1 VNNQRNGDESSLSP
15 APHAER
21 GSAGEVVRT
30 TNPTPSRLA
39 GRGDTEPHEPH
50 LARRLGLFDAT
61 MIVMG
66 GIIGA
71 GIFTNPYV
79 VAQQVHTP
87 LLILGAWAVGGLIA
101 LAGAFI
107 YAELSSQVTES
118 GGQYVYLRKA
128 MHPLVGFVYGWS
140 LLFVIQTG
148 GMAAVALIFANHLF
162 DLIGIKTSEFNAALL
177 GCVALAVLTAINCVG
192 VRAGTVTQNVF
203 MVLKLVAIAALVAFG
218 LLWVGPEQNQG
229 AHIVVW
235 SATRWQLI
243 IAFGAALI
251 PAQFAY
257 GGWQTACFVAGEVR
271 EPKTTLP
278 RGLLLG
284 VLGVIVVY
292 LSVNYVCVHA
302 LGADGLAVTRTPAS
316 AVMRLALGERGG
328 RLIAAGI
335 AISTIGFLSQSM
347 LTAPRVYFAMA
358 HDGLFFKNLATLNSA
373 RVPALAIGLQGAL
386 AIVIALV
393 ASKYEQILNYVVSID
408 VIFFAL
414 SAVCV
419 FVFRKRGGNPTV
431 REGAALEASSSD
443 GTLPDGRVSA
453 TFRVPGHPFT
463 TLFFIGAC
471 AVITFSLLYTA
482 PLNSAI
488 SFGIM
493 LLGVPAYFVW
503 ARKSVPPA

>member
-1 VNNQRNGDESSLSP
+1 MKESQP
-15 APHAER
+15 
-21 GSAGEVVRT
+21 
-30 TNPTPSRLA
+30 N
-39 GRGDTEPHEPH
+39 

-87 LLILGAWAVGGLIA
+87 VLILAAWAVGGLIA
-101 LAGAFI
+101 MAGAFI

-118 GGQYVYLRKA
+118 GGQYVYIREA
-128 MHPLVGFVYGWS
+128 MHPLLAFLYGWS

-162 DLIGIKTSEFNAALL
+162 ELLGVHASETSSALL
-177 GCVALAVLTAINCVG
+177 GCAALVLLTIINCIG
-192 VRAGTVTQNVF
+192 VRAGSVTQNIF
-203 MVLKLVAIAALVAFG
+203 MILKLAAIAVLVG
-218 LLWVGPEQNQG
+218 LGLVL
-229 AHIVVW
+229 
-235 SATRWQLI
+235 ATPASNPTAPAIHASTTWQAM

-251 PAQFAY
+251 PTQFAY

-271 EPKTTLP
+271 EPRKNLP
-278 RGLLLG
+278 RGLMLG

-292 LSVNYVCVHA
+292 LSVNYVCVHV
-302 LGADGLAVTRTPAS
+302 LGADALAQTKTPAT
-316 AVMRLALGERGG
+316 AVMRLALGNNGARF
-328 RLIAAGI
+328 IAAGI

-358 HDGLFFKNLATLNSA
+358 EDGLFFKQLAWLNRA
-373 RVPALAIGLQGAL
+373 RVPAFAIALQGGL

-414 SAVCV
+414 SAACV
-419 FVFRKRGGNPTV
+419 FVFRRR
-431 REGAALEASSSD
+431 RESSP
-443 GTLPDGRVSA
+443 GV
-453 TFRVPGHPFT
+453 FRIPGHPFT
-463 TLFFIGAC
+463 TLFFIAAC
-471 AVITFSLLYTA
+471 AVITFSLLYKF
-482 PLNSAI
+482 PLNSGI

-493 LLGVPAYFVW
+493 LLGVPAYFIW
-503 ARKSVPPA
+503 ALRVRTGSGSDRI

>member
-1 VNNQRNGDESSLSP
+1 
-15 APHAER
+15 
-21 GSAGEVVRT
+21 
-30 TNPTPSRLA
+30 
-39 GRGDTEPHEPH
+39 
-50 LARRLGLFDAT
+50 

-101 LAGAFI
+101 LAGGFI

-118 GGQYVYLRKA
+118 GGQYVYLREA
-128 MHPLVGFVYGWS
+128 MHPVVGFVYGWS

-148 GMAAVALIFANHLF
+148 GMAAVALIFANHVFELA
-162 DLIGIKTSEFNAALL
+162 GVTSSEFSAALL
-177 GCVALAVLTAINCVG
+177 GCAALAVLTIINCIG

-203 MVLKLVAIAALVAFG
+203 MILKLVAIAALVGFG
-218 LLWVGPEQNQG
+218 LMLGKATPAAAVP
-229 AHIVVW
+229 AAAA
-235 SATRWQLI
+235 SASTWEAL

-271 EPKTTLP
+271 EPKKTLP

-302 LGADGLAVTRTPAS
+302 LGAEGLAQTKTPAS
-316 AVMRLALGERGG
+316 AVMRLALGSRGG

-358 HDGLFFKNLATLNSA
+358 DDGLFFKQLGRLNRA
-373 RVPALAIGLQGAL
+373 RVPAFAIALQGAL

-419 FVFRKRGGNPTV
+419 FVFRQR
-431 REGAALEASSSD
+431 RASTAD
-443 GTLPDGRVSA
+443 V
-453 TFRVPGHPFT
+453 FRVPLHPFT
-463 TLFFIGAC
+463 TLFFIAAC
-471 AVITFSLLYTA
+471 AVITFSLLYKF

-503 ARKSVPPA
+503 ARRNHED

>member
-1 VNNQRNGDESSLSP
+1 LDIKTVSATPTSNQSSS
-15 APHAER
+15 
-21 GSAGEVVRT
+21 
-30 TNPTPSRLA
+30 
-39 GRGDTEPHEPH
+39 EPL

-87 LLILGAWAVGGLIA
+87 LLILGAWVVGGLIA

-118 GGQYVYLRKA
+118 GGQYVYLREA
-128 MHPLVGFVYGWS
+128 MHPVVGFVYGWS

-148 GMAAVALIFANHLF
+148 GMAAVALIFANHVFELGG
-162 DLIGIKTSEFNAALL
+162 LTASEWSAALL
-177 GCVALAVLTAINCVG
+177 GAAALAVLTIINCLG

-203 MVLKLVAIAALVAFG
+203 MVLKLLAIAALVIIG
-218 LLWVGPEQNQG
+218 LTFT
-229 AHIVVW
+229 
-235 SATRWQLI
+235 SATRAASTEPVANSSTWQLL

-271 EPKTTLP
+271 DPRKTLP

-292 LSVNYVCVHA
+292 LSVNYVCVHV
-302 LGADGLAVTRTPAS
+302 LGADGLAQTKTPAS
-316 AVMRLALGERGG
+316 SVMRLALGDKGG

-335 AISTIGFLSQSM
+335 AISTMGFLSQSM

-358 HDGLFFKNLATLNSA
+358 EDKLFFRQLASLNRA
-373 RVPALAIGLQGAL
+373 RVPAFAIALQGGL

-393 ASKYEQILNYVVSID
+393 ASKYEQILNYVVSVD

-419 FVFRKRGGNPTV
+419 FVFRRHRRPT
-431 REGAALEASSSD
+431 ED
-443 GTLPDGRVSA
+443 
-453 TFRVPGHPFT
+453 TFRIPGHPVT

-471 AVITFSLLYTA
+471 AVITFSLLYKF

-493 LLGVPAYFVW
+493 LLGVPAYFIW
-503 ARKSVPPA
+503 AGKRVSTPSDSEGP

>member
-1 VNNQRNGDESSLSP
+1 VSNADTPN
-15 APHAER
+15 
-21 GSAGEVVRT
+21 SA
-30 TNPTPSRLA
+30 S
-39 GRGDTEPHEPH
+39 TETH

-87 LLILGAWAVGGLIA
+87 FLILGAWAVGGLIA

-107 YAELSSQVTES
+107 YAELSSQVTVS
-118 GGQYVYLRKA
+118 GGQYVYLREA
-128 MHPLVGFVYGWS
+128 MHPVVGFVYGWS

-148 GMAAVALIFANHLF
+148 GMAAVALIFANHIFELGG
-162 DLIGIKTSEFNAALL
+162 LTASEWSAALL
-177 GCVALAVLTAINCVG
+177 GSAALAVLTLINCLG

-203 MVLKLVAIAALVAFG
+203 MVLKLLAIVALVIIG
-218 LLWVGPEQNQG
+218 LTLT
-229 AHIVVW
+229 
-235 SATRWQLI
+235 SAAPATSAQPVANSSTWQLL

-271 EPKTTLP
+271 DPKKTLP

-292 LSVNYVCVHA
+292 LSVNYVCVHV
-302 LGADGLAVTRTPAS
+302 LGADGLAQTKTPAS
-316 AVMRLALGERGG
+316 AVMRLALGDKGG
-328 RLIAAGI
+328 HLIAAGI

-358 HDGLFFKNLATLNSA
+358 EDKLFFRQLASLNRA
-373 RVPALAIGLQGAL
+373 RVPAFAIALQGGL

-393 ASKYEQILNYVVSID
+393 ASKYEQILNYVVSVD
-408 VIFFAL
+408 VVFFAL

-419 FVFRKRGGNPTV
+419 FVFRRRSRNPSV
-431 REGAALEASSSD
+431 SEGAQVSATR
-443 GTLPDGRVSA
+443 TLPNGRVSA
-453 TFRVPGHPFT
+453 SDTFRIPGHPLT
-463 TLFFIGAC
+463 TLFFIAAC
-471 AVITFSLLYTA
+471 AVITFSLLYKF

-503 ARKSVPPA
+503 ARR